1 MARRFRYHDVR
12 TERVG
17 GFGGP
22 VNPNAPVG
30 KYAGPPRMRWRASG
44 GFVATADDQ
53 RQGSFADIDPPR
65 AGGDTG
71 RQPVLGSGRRERA
84 MDAGPWTAE
93 QDVTRGRSAGTVQNP
108 LRDPT
113 RGRSAGTPENPL
125 RDPMRAGPARPFT
138 DPTAA
143 A

>member
-1 MARRFRYHDVR
+1 MARRVRYHDVR

-22 VNPNAPVG
+22 VNPAAPVG

-44 GFVATADDQ
+44 GFVAAADDQ
-53 RQGSFADIDPPR
+53 RQGSFADVDPFGTCGEP
-65 AGGDTG
+65 G
-71 RQPVLGSGRRERA
+71 RHPSLGRRGRA
-84 MDAGPWTAE
+84 AEAGPWTAE
-93 QDVTRGRSAGTVQNP
+93 HDVTRGRSAGTVQNP

-125 RDPMRAGPARPFT
+125 RDPMRAGSARAFAERAG
-138 DPTAA
+138 AA
-143 A
+143 

>member
-1 MARRFRYHDVR
+1 MARRVRYHDVR

-22 VNPNAPVG
+22 VDPDSRVG
-30 KYAGPPRMRWRASG
+30 KYAGPARMRWRASG
-44 GFVATADDQ
+44 GFVAAADDQ
-53 RQGSFADIDPPR
+53 RQGSFADVDPPGT
-65 AGGDTG
+65 GGEPG
-71 RQPVLGSGRRERA
+71 RHSSMGLRGRLTE
-84 MDAGPWTAE
+84 AGPWTAE
-93 QDVTRGRSAGTVQNP
+93 HDVTRGRSAGTAQNP

-125 RDPMRAGPARPFT
+125 RDPMRAGSAQAFA

-143 A
+143 